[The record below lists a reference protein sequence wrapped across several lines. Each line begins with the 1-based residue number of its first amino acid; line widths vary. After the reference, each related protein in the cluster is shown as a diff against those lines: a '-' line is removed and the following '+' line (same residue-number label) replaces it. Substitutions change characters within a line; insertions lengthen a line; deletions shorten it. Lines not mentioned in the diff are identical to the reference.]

1 LKGAKVPLKDY
12 IETTAVFTTR
22 DYLRTCG
29 NTQTNRNLLSRAFAA
44 GKIHKVKHGLHASNS
59 GKYRDVI
66 HNKYDIITAAAP
78 DAILCYDSAFEL
90 FTGQHA
96 IVLRTAFFTARQAK
110 PFEFQGRVYQ
120 PFSAPKKPMKTRGYR
135 QSNGAVVKGTTPE
148 QTIIDSLSQPN
159 RCLGIENVLRSIA
172 TVNNINIKELLA
184 ILEEETTPVK
194 SRLGWVLEQK
204 QTQWQI
210 PGEEITA
217 LQNLAIQGPF
227 YFTPSHVR
235 AKDAYDS
242 KWKLYFSEP
251 IATMKE
257 WING

>member
-1 LKGAKVPLKDY
+1 VALKDY
-12 IETTAVFTTR
+12 VETTAVFTTR
-22 DYLRTCG
+22 DYLRACG
-29 NTQTNRNLLSRAFAA
+29 DTQANRNLLSRAVKA
-44 GKIHKVKHGLHASNS
+44 GKIHKVKHGLYASNS

-66 HNKYDIITAAAP
+66 HNKYNIIAAAAP

-90 FTGQHA
+90 FAGQHA

-110 PFEFQGRVYQ
+110 SFEFQGREYQ
-120 PFSAPKKPMKTRGYR
+120 PFSAPKKPRRTRGYR

-148 QTIIDSLSQPN
+148 QTIIDSLIQPN

-172 TVNNINIKELLA
+172 TVSSINIKELLA
-184 ILEEETTPVK
+184 ILGEETTPVK
-194 SRLGWVLEQK
+194 VRLGWVLEQK
-204 QTQWQI
+204 QAQWQI
-210 PGEEITA
+210 SDEEITA
-217 LQNLAIQGPF
+217 LQNFVIQGPF
-227 YFTPSHVR
+227 YFTPSHIR

-251 IATMKE
+251 ITTMKE